1 MKDTNKLIII
11 TGPTG
16 IGKTTLSIELAKILD
31 TEIISADSMQI
42 YKYMDIGTGKVT
54 EEESQGIKH
63 HMLDIVY
70 PNEDYTVDDYKKDAS
85 SIVESLNLNNKIPII
100 VGGTGLYLESLIYKL
115 DFNIAKP
122 NQHLRDYYN
131 KLSIKHGPGYLHN
144 ILSKVDPIS
153 ADRIHP
159 NQEVRIIRA
168 LEVFD
173 QTSKPFSSYN
183 DYNREYRDKL
193 SFKYIVLNRDREELY
208 ERINKRV
215 DIMLSNGLVDEVK
228 DLLDKGYGKDLT
240 SMQGIGYKEIISYIE
255 NELNYDEA
263 IDLLKRNSRRY
274 AKRQL
279 TWFRREPSKIILDIE
294 RNDNLDKII
303 NKCLK
308 MIKGD

>member
-1 MKDTNKLIII
+1 MKNTNKLIII

-16 IGKTTLSIELAKILD
+16 IGKTALSIELAKILN

-54 EEESQGIKH
+54 KDESQGIKH
-63 HMLDIVY
+63 HMLDVVY
-70 PNEDYTVDDYKKDAS
+70 PDENYTVDDYKKDAS
-85 SIVESLNLNNKIPII
+85 KIVDSINLNKKIPVL

-115 DFNIAKP
+115 NFNIAKP

-131 KLSIKHGPGYLHN
+131 KISIKHGPGYLHS
-144 ILSKVDPIS
+144 ILSKVDPVS
-153 ADRIHP
+153 AERIHP

-173 QTSKPFSSYN
+173 QTSKPFSLFN
-183 DYNREYRDKL
+183 DYNREYCNNL
-193 SFKYIVLNRDREELY
+193 EFKYIVLNMDRDELY
-208 ERINKRV
+208 ERINRRV
-215 DIMLSNGLVDEVK
+215 DFMLENGLVKEVE
-228 DLLDKGYGKDLT
+228 DLLDKGYHKNLT
-240 SMQGIGYKEIISYIE
+240 SMQGIGYKEIVSYLQ
-255 NELNYDEA
+255 NELNYEDA

-279 TWFRREPSKIILDIE
+279 TWFRREPSKIILDIKK
-294 RNDNLDKII
+294 DDSPTTIL

-308 MIKGD
+308 IIEGD

>member
-1 MKDTNKLIII
+1 MINTNKLIII

-16 IGKTTLSIELAKILD
+16 IGKTALSIELAKILN

-54 EEESQGIKH
+54 VDEAQGIKH

-70 PNEDYTVDDYKKDAS
+70 PDDDYTVDDYKRDAGK
-85 SIVESLNLNNKIPII
+85 IVESINHNNKIPII

-115 DFNIAKP
+115 NFNIAKP

-131 KLSIKHGPGYLHN
+131 KISSKHGPGYLHS
-144 ILSKVDPIS
+144 ILSKIDPIS

-173 QTSKPFSSYN
+173 QTSKPFSSFN
-183 DYNREYRDKL
+183 DYNRDYNENL
-193 SFKYIVLNRDREELY
+193 SFKYIVLNRDRDDLY

-215 DIMLSNGLVDEVK
+215 DVMLNNGLVKEVE
-228 DLLDKGYGKDLT
+228 DLLAKGYSRELT
-240 SMQGIGYKEIISYIE
+240 SMQGIGYKEIISYL
-255 NELNYDEA
+255 NDELSYEDAVE
-263 IDLLKRNSRRY
+263 LLKRNSRRY

-279 TWFRREPSKIILDIE
+279 TWFRREPSKMLLNIE
-294 RNDNLDKII
+294 KEDSLSVII

-308 MIKGD
+308 LIKGD